1 VRGNFLRA
9 RPLNNYSDTRD
20 TLMNQLI
27 KQTRKNKNP
36 FIGWMKYEWILKNLL
51 FFLFLAV
58 LAIVYIANG
67 HMADN
72 TIRDISVTAKELKEL
87 QYEYK
92 SLKSEEMFKSREAQI
107 VQAAAPLGLKIS
119 NDPPVKLVIKEGANN
134 Q

>member
-1 VRGNFLRA
+1 MPQKN
-9 RPLNNYSDTRD
+9 
-20 TLMNQLI
+20 
-27 KQTRKNKNP
+27 KQTRKNRNP
-36 FIGWMKYEWILKNLL
+36 FTGWMRYEWILKNLL

-58 LAIVYIANG
+58 LAVIYIANG

-72 TIRDISVTAKELKEL
+72 TIRDISETAKELIEL

-119 NDPPVKLVIKEGANN
+119 NDPPMKLVIKEKASN